1 MKKIIGLVSLLI
13 VSVMLAAC
21 GSTTATTS
29 LDRDY
34 VRYILDSETSEY
46 TFSEDTTYGLEISN
60 NKGVDKFES
69 IDFTIDTEKKVI
81 TYLNKEGFSQ
91 FNKEFTY
98 TFENDVLS
106 YDDKTYVKVGS
117 DKYKEIQAE
126 VEKNQGEN

>member
-21 GSTTATTS
+21 GSTTVTTT
-29 LDRDY
+29 LDGDY
-34 VRYILDSETSEY
+34 VEY
-46 TFSEDTTYGLEISN
+46 VEKSNKGNLLIGEQEYGLEISD
-60 NKGVDKFES
+60 NKGKDLYEDA
-69 IDFTIDTEKKVI
+69 DFTIDTEKKVI

-98 TFENDVLS
+98 TFENDVLA

-126 VEKNQGEN
+126 VEKNQGEK

>member
-1 MKKIIGLVSLLI
+1 MKKIIGLFSLLI
-13 VSVMLAAC
+13 VSIMLAAC
-21 GSTTATTS
+21 GSTSTTTT
-29 LDRDY
+29 LDGDY
-34 VRYILDSETSEY
+34 VRYILDSETGEY

-60 NKGVDKFES
+60 NQGIDKFEN

-81 TYLNKEGFSQ
+81 TYLNKEGYSQ
-91 FNKEFTY
+91 FNEEFTY

>member
-21 GSTTATTS
+21 GSTTVTTS
-29 LDRDY
+29 LDGNY
-34 VRYILDSETSEY
+34 VEY
-46 TFSEDTTYGLEISN
+46 VEKSNKGNLLIGEQEYGLEISD
-60 NKGVDKFES
+60 NKGKDLYEDA
-69 IDFTIDTEKKVI
+69 DFTIDTEKKVI

-98 TFENDVLS
+98 TFENDVLA

>member
-1 MKKIIGLVSLLI
+1 
-13 VSVMLAAC
+13 MLAAC
-21 GSTTATTS
+21 SSTTATTS
-29 LDRDY
+29 LDGNY
-34 VRYILDSETSEY
+34 VEY
-46 TFSEDTTYGLEISN
+46 VEKSNKGNLLIGEQEYGLEISD
-60 NKGVDKFES
+60 NKGKDLYEDA
-69 IDFTIDTEKKVI
+69 DFTIDTEKKVI

>member
-1 MKKIIGLVSLLI
+1 MKKIIGLFSLLI

-29 LDRDY
+29 LDGNYAEFGVPKNDDKVY
-34 VRYILDSETSEY
+34 LGDEK
-46 TFSEDTTYGLEISN
+46 YGLEISD
-60 NKGVDKFES
+60 NKGKDLYEDA
-69 IDFTIDTEKKVI
+69 DFTIDIEKKVI

>member
-21 GSTTATTS
+21 SSTTATTS
-29 LDRDY
+29 LDGNY
-34 VRYILDSETSEY
+34 VEY
-46 TFSEDTTYGLEISN
+46 VEKSNKGNLLIGEQEYGLEISD
-60 NKGVDKFES
+60 NKGKDLYEDA
-69 IDFTIDTEKKVI
+69 DFTIDTEKKVI

>member
-29 LDRDY
+29 LDGNYAEFGVPKNDDKVY
-34 VRYILDSETSEY
+34 LGDEK
-46 TFSEDTTYGLEISN
+46 YGLEISD
-60 NKGVDKFES
+60 NKGKDLYEDA
-69 IDFTIDTEKKVI
+69 DFTIDIEKKVI

>member
-21 GSTTATTS
+21 GSITATTS
-29 LDRDY
+29 LDGNYAEFGVPKNDDKVY
-34 VRYILDSETSEY
+34 LGDEK
-46 TFSEDTTYGLEISN
+46 YGLEISD
-60 NKGVDKFES
+60 NKGKDLYEDA
-69 IDFTIDTEKKVI
+69 DFTIDTEKKVI

-98 TFENDVLS
+98 TFENDVLA

>member
-29 LDRDY
+29 LDGNYAEFGVPKNDDKVY
-34 VRYILDSETSEY
+34 LGDEK
-46 TFSEDTTYGLEISN
+46 YGLEISD
-60 NKGVDKFES
+60 NKGKDLYEDA
-69 IDFTIDTEKKVI
+69 DFTIDTEKKVI

-98 TFENDVLS
+98 TFENDVLA

>member
-21 GSTTATTS
+21 GSKTATTS
-29 LDRDY
+29 LDGNYAEFGVPKNDDKVY
-34 VRYILDSETSEY
+34 LGDEK
-46 TFSEDTTYGLEISN
+46 YGLEISD
-60 NKGVDKFES
+60 NKGKDLYEDA
-69 IDFTIDTEKKVI
+69 DFTIDTEKNVI

-91 FNKEFTY
+91 FNKEFTF

-117 DKYKEIQAE
+117 DKYKDIQAE

>member
-29 LDRDY
+29 LDGNY
-34 VRYILDSETSEY
+34 VEY
-46 TFSEDTTYGLEISN
+46 VEKSNKGNLLIGEQEYGLEISD
-60 NKGVDKFES
+60 NKGKDLYENA
-69 IDFTIDTEKKVI
+69 DFTIDTEKKVI

-91 FNKEFTY
+91 FNREFTY
-98 TFENDVLS
+98 TFENDVLA

>member
-13 VSVMLAAC
+13 VSVMLVAC

-29 LDRDY
+29 LDGNYAEFGVPKNDDKVY
-34 VRYILDSETSEY
+34 LGDEK
-46 TFSEDTTYGLEISN
+46 YGLEISDN
-60 NKGVDKFES
+60 QGKDLYEDA
-69 IDFTIDTEKKVI
+69 DFTIDTEKKVI

-91 FNKEFTY
+91 FNEEFTY

-126 VEKNQGEN
+126 VEKNQGDN

>member
-29 LDRDY
+29 LDGDY
-34 VRYILDSETSEY
+34 AEFGVPKNDDKVYLGDEK
-46 TFSEDTTYGLEISN
+46 YGLEISD
-60 NKGVDKFES
+60 NKGKDLYEDA
-69 IDFTIDTEKKVI
+69 DFTIDSEKKVI

-117 DKYKEIQAE
+117 DKYKEIQVE